1 MSIGSVT
8 APYYTGNSQAQSAQD
23 NLSSDLDNFLM
34 ILTTQLQNQDPL
46 SPLDTHEF
54 TNQLVMFADVEQSIQ
69 QNANLEK
76 MLSLQGTNQAI
87 GAVSYMGQNVK
98 VDYNAFPKKAEE
110 TKTLEYTLPQDAKTA
125 TIQVFDAQDNLV
137 YTGPAE
143 TSKGTHSFEWEG
155 KDGDGNHLPEGAYS
169 FQIKAVDSDDKA
181 IEEDLKYSVS
191 GQVESVEYAD
201 GQTILHLGDVPVNIN
216 RVEAILNPNTS
227 NSADSGSS
235 S

>member
-1 MSIGSVT
+1 MTIGSVT
-8 APYYTGNSQAQSAQD
+8 APYYTGNSQSQAAQSS
-23 NLSSDLDNFLM
+23 LSSDLDNFLM

-69 QNANLEK
+69 QNSNLEK
-76 MLSLQGTNQAI
+76 ILSLQGSNQAI

-98 VDYNAFPKKAEE
+98 VDYNAFPKGSEE
-110 TKTLEYTLPQDAKTA
+110 KKTLEYTLPQDAKTA
-125 TIQVFDAQDNLV
+125 TIQIFDASDNLV

-155 KDGDGNHLPEGAYS
+155 KDGNGDHLPEGAYS
-169 FQIKAVDSDDKA
+169 FQIKAVDKDDNP
-181 IEEDLKYSVS
+181 IEEDLKYSAS
-191 GQVESVEYAD
+191 GTVESVEYSD
-201 GQTILHLGDVPVNIN
+201 GETILHLGDVPVNIN
-216 RVEAILNPNTS
+216 RVEAILNPTAS
-227 NSADSGSS
+227 NSSTSGSS